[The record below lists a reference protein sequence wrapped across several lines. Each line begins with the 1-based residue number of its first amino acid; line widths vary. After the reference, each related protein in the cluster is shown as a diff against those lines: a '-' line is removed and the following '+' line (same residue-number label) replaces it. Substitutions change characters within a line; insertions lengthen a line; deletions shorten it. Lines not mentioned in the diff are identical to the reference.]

1 MPHVGSSSPYLHLSL
16 NTLDRVEKGELV
28 NLCVTDLGTNSFHSI
43 VLSAGNRSVEIAD
56 RLKQPVSLGSDGLSK
71 GYLSDSAIERAV
83 QAMLEVRDLGRRHG
97 VDGHLAI
104 ATSAVRE
111 SANSSA
117 LIGGVK
123 TATGIEIDVISGIE
137 EAYLIY
143 KGVTG
148 SLHLPEPAVL
158 VDIGGGSTEITI
170 ASSREIISGESYPLG
185 AARLTELFVS
195 TDPISVVELME
206 LYAHLEIVLGE
217 VVDGIAQSKIHTMVG
232 SSGTL
237 ENLARIAMRMPME
250 VIVDKEFGISAYQ
263 VEAVA
268 RELVYSERRQREK
281 MKYLSSRRVD
291 QIVAGAA
298 LVAFLI
304 ERTGVEYLRI
314 SPFALREGV
323 MLEYCSRLARGSQ
336 SPESGNSGF

>member
-1 MPHVGSSSPYLHLSL
+1 MPHVGSPTPYLHLSL
-16 NTLDRVEKGELV
+16 NALERVRRGELA

-43 VLSAGNRSVEIAD
+43 VLNSRHLSVEVVD
-56 RLKQPVSLGSDGLSK
+56 RLKQPVALGSDGLSK
-71 GYLSDSAIERAV
+71 GFLSAEAIDRAV
-83 QAMLEVRDLGRRHG
+83 DAMIEVRDLGQKHG

-111 SANSSA
+111 SSNSDE
-117 LIGGVK
+117 LLRRVK
-123 TATGIEIDVISGIE
+123 EATGIEIDIISGTE

-158 VDIGGGSTEITI
+158 VDIGGGSTEITL
-170 ASSREIISGESYPLG
+170 ASSRQIIDSASYKLG
-185 AARLTELFVS
+185 AARLTEQFVT
-195 TDPISVVELME
+195 TDPISVVELVALYDHINCE
-206 LYAHLEIVLGE
+206 LGD
-217 VVDGIAQSKIHTMVG
+217 VVADIARRRIHTMVG
-232 SSGTL
+232 SSGTI
-237 ENLARIAMRMPME
+237 ENLARMAMGMPID

-268 RELVYSERRQREK
+268 RELVYSASEQREK

-304 ERTGVEYLRI
+304 EKTGVEYLRI

-323 MLEYCSRLARGSQ
+323 MLEYCSRLAT
-336 SPESGNSGF
+336 